1 MLTRRITAAINTVLQ
16 HLGKRDLL
24 DPGGVSTLCI
34 EGWKFAL
41 KELPSGEFCN
51 GENKF
56 CFTALGEKPGVFKS
70 VSACLAYLLAMLT
83 TFMCLTVWHKHD

>member
-24 DPGGVSTLCI
+24 DLGGVSTLCI

-41 KELPSGEFCN
+41 KELPRGEFCN

-56 CFTALGEKPGVFKS
+56 CFTALGEKPGVFKA

-83 TFMCLTVWHKHD
+83 TCLTVWHKHD